1 MTKTQTSKLNKRN
14 QIQKAKEED
23 VIIEAAILQAKAES
37 EFGVFNQDITP
48 KKNINPNRNDIRS
61 KIGEKSILRSS
72 KDNREAIL
80 DKVLHDIGIDK
91 EKFKADLEAIKKQGG
106 LELNI
111 KN

>member
-1 MTKTQTSKLNKRN
+1 MTKTTMSKLNKRN
-14 QIQKAKEED
+14 QIQKAQEED
-23 VIIEAAILQAKAES
+23 ALIEAAIAQAKKEA
-37 EFGVFNQDITP
+37 EFGVFNQDITL
-48 KKNINPNRNDIRS
+48 NINPNRNDLKA

-91 EKFKADLEAIKKQGG
+91 NKLKADLEAINKQGG
-106 LELNI
+106 LEVNI

>member
-1 MTKTQTSKLNKRN
+1 MTKTTMSKLNKRN
-14 QIQKAKEED
+14 QIQKAQEED
-23 VIIEAAILQAKAES
+23 ALIEAAIAQAKEEA
-37 EFGVFNQDITP
+37 EFGVFKQDITI
-48 KKNINPNRNDIRS
+48 NINPNRNDLKA

-91 EKFKADLEAIKKQGG
+91 NKLKADLEAINKQGG
-106 LELNI
+106 LEVNI

>member
-1 MTKTQTSKLNKRN
+1 MTKTTTSKLNKRN

-23 VIIEAAILQAKAES
+23 AIIEAAILQAKAES
-37 EFGVFNQDITP
+37 EFGVFNQDITC
-48 KKNINPNRNDIRS
+48 KNINQNRNDLKA

-72 KDNREAIL
+72 KENREAIL

-91 EKFKADLEAIKKQGG
+91 NKLKADLEAINKQGG
-106 LELNI
+106 LEVNI

>member
-1 MTKTQTSKLNKRN
+1 MTKTTMSKLNKRN
-14 QIQKAKEED
+14 QIQKAQEED
-23 VIIEAAILQAKAES
+23 ALIEAAIAQAKKEA

-61 KIGEKSILRSS
+61 KICEKSILRSS

-91 EKFKADLEAIKKQGG
+91 NKLKADLEAINKQGG
-106 LELNI
+106 LEVNI

>member
-1 MTKTQTSKLNKRN
+1 MKLHELK
-14 QIQKAKEED
+14 KK
-23 VIIEAAILQAKAES
+23 AILQAKAES

-48 KKNINPNRNDIRS
+48 KKNINPNRNDIRT

>member
-1 MTKTQTSKLNKRN
+1 MTKTTTSKLNKRD

-23 VIIEAAILQAKAES
+23 AIIEAAILQAKAES
-37 EFGVFNQDITP
+37 EFGVFNQDITL
-48 KKNINPNRNDIRS
+48 KNINPNRNDLKA

-91 EKFKADLEAIKKQGG
+91 NKLKADLEAINKQGR
-106 LELNI
+106 LEVNI